1 MEGILMMEVN
11 IAVACTLISTIIAI
25 MVYWN
30 NKKKEETMTATRDVE
45 NNTSVK
51 EELKY
56 ISRGIEDIKYDTK
69 TLAGSMNAMN
79 ERLARAE
86 EAIKNVEKE
95 VENIKYLNSK

>member
-1 MEGILMMEVN
+1 
-11 IAVACTLISTIIAI
+11 

-30 NKKKEETMTATRDVE
+30 NKRKEETMTATRDVE
-45 NNTSVK
+45 NNASVK

>member
-1 MEGILMMEVN
+1 MMEVN
-11 IAVACTLISTIIAI
+11 VAVACTLISTIIAV

-30 NKKKEETMTATRDVE
+30 NKRKEETMTATRDVE
-45 NNTSVK
+45 NNASVK